1 MRRRIN
7 MKNIFKKFALGLGT
21 ATAICMSLTPAFAA
35 GSITSNGSTSGEVIR
50 DGVVLEGSTSQFV
63 DDLSYLTSSENEQD
77 VKAADIIEQLN
88 AGTPLTEAFSG
99 ETVALPEGVE
109 IDLSEFSL
117 LTKLQDLQ
125 AFDAD
130 GNRLEENVTI
140 SWEVPNLT
148 SELGE
153 VYVLHYSTKADKGW
167 EVIKPDEVN
176 YDTKM
181 ITATFEDLSPVAVI
195 YKSTEN
201 VPAEN
206 PNTSTSTN
214 AGLYLGVGAVALVA
228 IGLIVFKK
236 HKA

>member
-1 MRRRIN
+1 

-35 GSITSNGSTSGEVIR
+35 GSITSNGTPSGEVLV
-50 DGVVLEGSTSQFV
+50 DGVVVEGSYAQFV
-63 DDLSYLTSSENEQD
+63 DDLSYLTLSENEQD

-201 VPAEN
+201 VPTEN

>member
-1 MRRRIN
+1 

-35 GSITSNGSTSGEVIR
+35 GSITSNGTPNGEVLV
-50 DGVVLEGSTSQFV
+50 DGVVVEGSYAQFV

-181 ITATFEDLSPVAVI
+181 ITATFEDLSPVGVI

>member
-1 MRRRIN
+1 

-201 VPAEN
+201 VPTEN

>member
-1 MRRRIN
+1 

-50 DGVVLEGSTSQFV
+50 DGVVLEGSTSKFV

-181 ITATFEDLSPVAVI
+181 ITTTFEDLSPVAVI

-201 VPAEN
+201 VPTEN

>member
-1 MRRRIN
+1 

-77 VKAADIIEQLN
+77 VKASDIIEQLN

-201 VPAEN
+201 VPTEN

>member
-1 MRRRIN
+1 

-181 ITATFEDLSPVAVI
+181 ITATFEDLSPVGVI

-214 AGLYLGVGAVALVA
+214 AGLYLGVGAAALVA

>member
-1 MRRRIN
+1 

-50 DGVVLEGSTSQFV
+50 DGVVLEGSTSKFV

-181 ITATFEDLSPVAVI
+181 ITATFEDLSPVGVI

-201 VPAEN
+201 VPTEN

-228 IGLIVFKK
+228 VGLIVFKK

>member
-1 MRRRIN
+1 

-50 DGVVLEGSTSQFV
+50 DGVVLEGSTSKFV

-201 VPAEN
+201 VPTEN

-228 IGLIVFKK
+228 IGLIIFKK

>member
-1 MRRRIN
+1 

-50 DGVVLEGSTSQFV
+50 DGVVLEGSTSKFV

-181 ITATFEDLSPVAVI
+181 ITATFEDLSPVGVI

>member
-1 MRRRIN
+1 

-99 ETVALPEGVE
+99 ETVALPKGVE

-181 ITATFEDLSPVAVI
+181 ITATFEDLSPVGVI

>member
-1 MRRRIN
+1 

-50 DGVVLEGSTSQFV
+50 DGVVLEGSTSKFV

-77 VKAADIIEQLN
+77 VKAADIIELLN
-88 AGTPLTEAFSG
+88 AGTPLTKAFSG

-181 ITATFEDLSPVAVI
+181 ITATFEDLSPVGVI

>member
-1 MRRRIN
+1 

-63 DDLSYLTSSENEQD
+63 DDLSYLTSSGNEQD

-181 ITATFEDLSPVAVI
+181 ITATFEDLSPVGVI

>member
-50 DGVVLEGSTSQFV
+50 DGVVLEGSTSKFV

-88 AGTPLTEAFSG
+88 AGTPLKEAFSG

-201 VPAEN
+201 VPTEN

-214 AGLYLGVGAVALVA
+214 AGLYLGVGAIALVA

>member
-181 ITATFEDLSPVAVI
+181 ITATFEDLSPVGVI

>member
-1 MRRRIN
+1 

-35 GSITSNGSTSGEVIR
+35 GSITSNGTPSGEVLV
-50 DGVVLEGSTSQFV
+50 DGVVVEGSYAQFV

>member
-1 MRRRIN
+1 

-21 ATAICMSLTPAFAA
+21 AIAICMSLTPAFAA

-181 ITATFEDLSPVAVI
+181 ITATFEDLSPVGVI

>member
-1 MRRRIN
+1 
-7 MKNIFKKFALGLGT
+7 MKNLFKKLALGLGT

-181 ITATFEDLSPVAVI
+181 ITTTFEDLSPVAVI

>member
-1 MRRRIN
+1 

-181 ITATFEDLSPVAVI
+181 ITATFEDLSPVGVI

-201 VPAEN
+201 VPTEN

>member
-1 MRRRIN
+1 

-35 GSITSNGSTSGEVIR
+35 GSITSNGSTSGEVLV
-50 DGVVLEGSTSQFV
+50 DGVVVEGSYAQFV

>member
-1 MRRRIN
+1 

-181 ITATFEDLSPVAVI
+181 ITTTFEDLSPVAVI

>member
-1 MRRRIN
+1 

-88 AGTPLTEAFSG
+88 AGTPLKEAFSG

-181 ITATFEDLSPVAVI
+181 ITTTFEDLSPVAVI

-201 VPAEN
+201 VPTEN

>member
-1 MRRRIN
+1 
-7 MKNIFKKFALGLGT
+7 MKNIFKKLALGLGT

-35 GSITSNGSTSGEVIR
+35 GSITSNGTPSGEVLV
-50 DGVVLEGSTSQFV
+50 DGVVVEGSYAQFV

-88 AGTPLTEAFSG
+88 AGTPLKEAFSG

>member
-1 MRRRIN
+1 
-7 MKNIFKKFALGLGT
+7 MKNIFKKLALGLGT

-201 VPAEN
+201 VPTEN

>member
-1 MRRRIN
+1 
-7 MKNIFKKFALGLGT
+7 MKNLFKKLALGLGT

-153 VYVLHYSTKADKGW
+153 VYVLHYSTKEDKGW

-181 ITATFEDLSPVAVI
+181 ITATFEDLSPVGVI

>member
-1 MRRRIN
+1 

-77 VKAADIIEQLN
+77 VKAAGIIEQLN

>member
-1 MRRRIN
+1 

-50 DGVVLEGSTSQFV
+50 DGVVVEGSYAQFV

-88 AGTPLTEAFSG
+88 AGTPLTKAFSG

>member
-1 MRRRIN
+1 
-7 MKNIFKKFALGLGT
+7 MKNIFKKLALGLGT

-35 GSITSNGSTSGEVIR
+35 GSITSNGTPSGEVLV
-50 DGVVLEGSTSQFV
+50 DGVVVEGSYAQFV
-63 DDLSYLTSSENEQD
+63 DDLSYLASSENEQD

-201 VPAEN
+201 VPTEN

>member
-1 MRRRIN
+1 

-50 DGVVLEGSTSQFV
+50 DGVVLEGSTSKFV

-181 ITATFEDLSPVAVI
+181 ITTTFEDLSPVAVI

>member
-1 MRRRIN
+1 

-50 DGVVLEGSTSQFV
+50 DGVVLEGSTSKFV

-181 ITATFEDLSPVAVI
+181 ITATFEDLSPVGVI

-201 VPAEN
+201 VPTEN

>member
-1 MRRRIN
+1 

-181 ITATFEDLSPVAVI
+181 ITATFEDLSPVGVI

-201 VPAEN
+201 VPAEK

>member
-1 MRRRIN
+1 

-50 DGVVLEGSTSQFV
+50 DGVVLEGSTSKFV

-201 VPAEN
+201 VPTEN

>member
-1 MRRRIN
+1 

-214 AGLYLGVGAVALVA
+214 VGLYLGVGAVALVA

>member
-1 MRRRIN
+1 

-181 ITATFEDLSPVAVI
+181 ITATFEDLSPVGVI

-214 AGLYLGVGAVALVA
+214 VGLYLGVGAVALVA

>member
-1 MRRRIN
+1 

-35 GSITSNGSTSGEVIR
+35 GSITSNGTPSGEVLV
-50 DGVVLEGSTSQFV
+50 DGVVVEGSYAQFV

-201 VPAEN
+201 VPTEN

>member
-1 MRRRIN
+1 
-7 MKNIFKKFALGLGT
+7 MKNLFKKLALGLGT

>member
-1 MRRRIN
+1 

-109 IDLSEFSL
+109 IDLAEFSL

-181 ITATFEDLSPVAVI
+181 ITATFEDLSPVGVI

>member
-1 MRRRIN
+1 

-99 ETVALPEGVE
+99 ETVVLPEGVE

-181 ITATFEDLSPVAVI
+181 ITATFEDLSPVGVI

>member
-1 MRRRIN
+1 

-35 GSITSNGSTSGEVIR
+35 GSITSNGTPSGEVLV
-50 DGVVLEGSTSQFV
+50 DGVVVEGSYAQFV
-63 DDLSYLTSSENEQD
+63 DDLSYLASSENEQD

>member
-1 MRRRIN
+1 

-50 DGVVLEGSTSQFV
+50 DGVVLEGSTSKFV

-77 VKAADIIEQLN
+77 VKAADIIELLN

-181 ITATFEDLSPVAVI
+181 ITATFEDLSPVGVI